1 MPIRQ
6 AGKAQDSDSCIR
18 AFEPLIGNYE
28 EICGV
33 EQLVA
38 CWAHNPKVAEFEPC
52 PNKHFYWPGVVMT
65 ALGNYQVIKW
75 KVTFLHDSLTIIFP
89 T

>member
-18 AFEPLIGNYE
+18 AFEPLIGNYK

-38 CWAHNPKVAEFEPC
+38 CWAHNPEYARSSRNSASKC
-52 PNKHFYWPGVVMT
+52 KHGVPFSSNNELVGVYELRDNNSM
-65 ALGNYQVIKW
+65 VK
-75 KVTFLHDSLTIIFP
+75 
-89 T
+89 